1 MAFSEQIPEHVGA
14 YSCEDAVRRFRIRVS
29 HPVETAQ
36 TISYHPNF
44 MPVNRVNHR
53 TGRHTVLRMACGLF
67 VYPVHFVIMPD
78 GRSEASC
85 RRGCIGIF
93 WKTGYGCT
101 KHFHGHSSGTF
112 SVHTECPFTGRT
124 VDNRKKVTTF
134 RYSVFA

>member
-1 MAFSEQIPEHVGA
+1 
-14 YSCEDAVRRFRIRVS
+14 
-29 HPVETAQ
+29 
-36 TISYHPNF
+36 

-67 VYPVHFVIMPD
+67 VYPVHFVIMTN

-101 KHFHGHSSGTF
+101 KHFHGHSSGAF
-112 SVHTECPFTGRT
+112 SVHTECPFTSRT
-124 VDNRKKVTTF
+124 VDNRKKVTAF